1 MENEKENAEKQE
13 KDPKLVKI
21 EKYHFDTLEFSV
33 MVIIFF
39 QSPLFKEEDADLQ
52 YSASTEDISLD
63 VCLEYDD
70 GNVREDEEAIHQ
82 RIEDLCQRIEEKQK
96 IVKLKREE
104 LRKYE
109 QNKKLPVLQILLF
122 ESKNLE

>member
-1 MENEKENAEKQE
+1 MYLFNTVICSQMLVISGTWFQE
-13 KDPKLVKI
+13 
-21 EKYHFDTLEFSV
+21 
-33 MVIIFF
+33 
-39 QSPLFKEEDADLQ
+39 EEADLQ

-63 VCLEYDD
+63 VCLDYDD

-104 LRKYE
+104 LRKY
-109 QNKKLPVLQILLF
+109 I
-122 ESKNLE
+122 

>member
-1 MENEKENAEKQE
+1 M
-13 KDPKLVKI
+13 
-21 EKYHFDTLEFSV
+21 
-33 MVIIFF
+33 
-39 QSPLFKEEDADLQ
+39 Q

-70 GNVREDEEAIHQ
+70 DGNTREDEHEEAIHQ

-104 LRKYE
+104 LRKY
-109 QNKKLPVLQILLF
+109 NSLMVM
-122 ESKNLE
+122 NDRVV

>member
-1 MENEKENAEKQE
+1 
-13 KDPKLVKI
+13 
-21 EKYHFDTLEFSV
+21 

-39 QSPLFKEEDADLQ
+39 QSSLFKEEDADLQ